1 MNLHF
6 KAFASI
12 LLLAVTLKLEAQVKV
27 NSILDVIPTHI
38 QSELTI
44 PLENDTIIYVD
55 VPANELKLE
64 INAHRTDR
72 DKDGTYTFFS
82 FGPFS
87 IMEAK
92 LKNGTTFT
100 SIMRI

>member
-1 MNLHF
+1 MNLNC
-6 KAFASI
+6 KVLASI
-12 LLLAVTLKLEAQVKV
+12 LLLALTSKLKAQVKV
-27 NSILDVIPTHI
+27 NSILDIVPIHLE
-38 QSELTI
+38 SELTI
-44 PLENDTIIYVD
+44 PLENDTILYID
-55 VPANELKLE
+55 LPASELELE
-64 INAHRTDR
+64 LYAHRTDR
-72 DKDGTYTFFS
+72 DKDGSYTFFS

>member
-6 KAFASI
+6 KAIAAI
-12 LLLAVTLKLEAQVKV
+12 LLLAVTLKLEAQIEV
-27 NSILDVIPTHI
+27 NSILDVIPAHI
-38 QSELTI
+38 ESEITI
-44 PLENDTIIYVD
+44 PLENDTVIYID

-64 INAHRTDR
+64 LNAHRTDR

-87 IMEAK
+87 IMEAQ
-92 LKNGTTFT
+92 LKNGTIFT

>member
-1 MNLHF
+1 MNLDF
-6 KAFASI
+6 KVLAFI
-12 LLLAVTLKLEAQVKV
+12 LLLAFASNLKAQVDV
-27 NSILDVIPTHI
+27 HSILDIVPI
-38 QSELTI
+38 QLESELTI
-44 PLENDTIIYVD
+44 PLKNDTILYVD
-55 VPANELKLE
+55 VPASELELE
-64 INAHRTDR
+64 LYAHRTDR
-72 DKDGTYTFFS
+72 DKDGSYTFFS

>member
-12 LLLAVTLKLEAQVKV
+12 LLLAVTFKLEAQIEV
-27 NSILDVIPTHI
+27 NSILDVVPTHI
-38 QSELTI
+38 KSELTI

-55 VPANELKLE
+55 VPANELELE
-64 INAHRTDR
+64 LYAHRTDR